1 MEIEVKKHKCQN
13 KPDDFYS
20 ACQCCP
26 DSFCMDK
33 FKGLY
38 MECVDFRL
46 ISGFNHGIEFAEQ
59 PQEKLDCRDEHDRCE
74 NSKKGIFY
82 KTLGN
87 PVLAVFFD
95 GCPKLGNI
103 CLCQYLPRN
112 SFQRGIDIEYRHD
125 GSAVSNKV
133 C

>member
-46 ISGFNHGIEFAEQ
+46 ISGFNHGIEFASSHRRNLIAAMNTTVARRA
-59 PQEKLDCRDEHDRCE
+59 KR
-74 NSKKGIFY
+74 
-82 KTLGN
+82 
-87 PVLAVFFD
+87 AFFIRLSVILSLRYFSMD
-95 GCPKLGNI
+95 VRSL
-103 CLCQYLPRN
+103 
-112 SFQRGIDIEYRHD
+112 
-125 GSAVSNKV
+125 V
-133 C
+133 